1 MAKRPKVYARTVATA
16 VLLVVMAACSDNSDE
31 ASVKGTTAPS
41 TPIAPSIP
49 THEAPPGAE
58 VLGTVR
64 TGEPLTVT
72 VLARNTANDP
82 ERWQFTVRSVTC
94 GKPLDSAVMAY
105 TAELVGSPT
114 PAPTPEAGK
123 QFCIVAMEALNVGKS
138 EAVWNADDTVS
149 LNVGD
154 TRYTQLQK
162 DSAYASDY
170 AQYFNSKGQSGPTF
184 GLNPGSRGPVHGVF
198 QIPTGQ
204 QPTSM
209 WITSGTA
216 ITTIDGVQPGYLG
229 TVSRIMFGAR
239 W

>member
-1 MAKRPKVYARTVATA
+1 MDKRLKVSSRTVAAA
-16 VLLVVMAACSDNSDE
+16 VLLVVMAACSDNSDQ
-31 ASVKGTTAPS
+31 ASVNGTTAPS
-41 TPIAPSIP
+41 TPTTPSTP
-49 THEAPPGAE
+49 TDGAPPGAE

-72 VLARNTANDP
+72 VLASDTANDP
-82 ERWQFTVRSVTC
+82 ERWQFTVHSVIC

-105 TAELVGSPT
+105 AGESVGSPT
-114 PAPTPEAGK
+114 PTPTPETGK
-123 QFCIVAMEALNVGKS
+123 QFCVVAMEALNVGKS
-138 EAVWNADDTVS
+138 EAVWNADNTVS

-154 TRYTQLQK
+154 TRYTQSQK

-170 AQYFNSKGQSGPTF
+170 AQYFSSKGQNGPTF

-204 QPTSM
+204 QPTSI

-216 ITTIDGVQPGYLG
+216 ITTIDGVQPGYL
-229 TVSRIMFGAR
+229 VLLK
-239 W
+239 